1 MKILINAVEGG
12 GIWKGQEY
20 EAVNLLETPVCL

>member
-1 MKILINAVEGG
+1 MKIRINAVEG

-20 EAVNLLETPVCL
+20 EAVNLQETPVCL